1 MDVGSDHIWKNVL
14 LCIGLRDARCTRLIG
29 VSSPLSIFYMSQIVW
44 SQLTVNF
51 AANGV
56 LDSSSSTEF
65 LISVY
70 FIRARYQTV
79 LIEQSKALRYFLYHN
94 VQHPK
99 IPHSAHRLQFFRI
112 LCGSRNKQ
120 RLFFCSCLVCDM
132 NWIFKHI

>member
-29 VSSPLSIFYMSQIVW
+29 VSSPLSILYMSQIVC

-56 LDSSSSTEF
+56 LDSSNSTEF

-70 FIRARYQTV
+70 FIIVRYRTS
-79 LIEQSKALRYFLYHN
+79 LIEHFKASGYFLYHKF
-94 VQHPK
+94 QHPK
-99 IPHSAHRLQFFRI
+99 YHIQSTDCSVPVFCVDLRTNSGYFSAMLSVRYEVDL
-112 LCGSRNKQ
+112 
-120 RLFFCSCLVCDM
+120 
-132 NWIFKHI
+132 